1 MNSTPTR
8 AVEAQQARHGVYFF
22 LSYAHSAPT
31 SERVQSDS
39 DPSVGVFFADLAAA
53 VAARARPTEGME
65 IGFFDQHI
73 PSGADIKVLLSHTLG
88 SAEVFVPLYSPGYFA
103 KSWPIREQEVFQ
115 SRLRAA
121 SAAAPERHIVPILW
135 TPLSSRE
142 QTEDIVEDI
151 ARALSIGAGISDYG
165 ENGLRAL
172 CMLMS
177 YQRSY
182 QRVLSRL
189 ADEIVEV
196 AERSPL
202 GPSAAPDLDDVPY
215 PRDEEPGFLVA
226 MLAPRHVGL
235 HTAQAVKGSENLW
248 WRMYPGRRIPPV
260 AEHAGSVAARL
271 GLATRVADFLEVEE
285 LFGQTPAIVIVDPW
299 VVADRGPAFLT
310 STFVGLPEWVV
321 PLVLDGQRGAPGSDS
336 AMAKKAVEELD
347 SALQGPVNRVNSM
360 DQLDEI
366 LPTMVARARRTYLRE
381 GPVYP
386 PAGPSKRPG
395 RLRDEDLRNAEVSDA
410 DE

>member
-1 MNSTPTR
+1 MYSRT
-8 AVEAQQARHGVYFF
+8 AEANQVRHGVYFF
-22 LSYAHSAPT
+22 LSYAHSAPP
-31 SERVQSDS
+31 SERVRSDS

-53 VAARARPTEGME
+53 VADRAMPAEGME

-73 PSGADIKVLLSHTLG
+73 PSGADIKVLLSYALG

-121 SAAAPERHIVPILW
+121 SAVAPERHIIPILW
-135 TPLSSRE
+135 TPLSSGE
-142 QTEDIVEDI
+142 QTEDIAEDI

-202 GPSAAPDLDDVPY
+202 GPSAAPDLDDVPD
-215 PRDEEPGFLVA
+215 PVDEEPSFLVA

-235 HTAQAVKGSENLW
+235 HAAQAVKGSENLW
-248 WRMYPGRRIPPV
+248 WRMYPGRRIPRV

-271 GLATRVADFLEVEE
+271 GLKTRVADFVEVEE
-285 LFGQTPAIVIVDPW
+285 LFGENPAIVIVDPW

-310 STFVGLPEWVV
+310 STFAGLPRWVL
-321 PLVLDGQRGAPGSDS
+321 PLVLDGQRGDPGPDS
-336 AMAKKAVEELD
+336 AMAEKAVEGLAN
-347 SALQGPVNRVNSM
+347 ALQVSVNRVNSM

-366 LPTMVARARRTYLRE
+366 LPNVVARARRTYLRE
-381 GPVYP
+381 GPVFP
-386 PAGPSKRPG
+386 PVGPSKRPG
-395 RLRDEDLRNAEVSDA
+395 RLRDEDFRNAEVGET